1 MKFYTEPIEKSPRIS
16 KLVDAL
22 YEKMPEIEADRAVL
36 LTESYKSTEGE
47 PIITRR
53 AKAFKHILENIP
65 ITIRENELIVGAATK
80 APRGCQVW
88 TYIPGGAVGILGA
101 CVAGTGYVGLGIS

>member
-1 MKFYTEPIEKSPRIS
+1 MLQII
-16 KLVDAL
+16 
-22 YEKMPEIEADRAVL
+22 L
-36 LTESYKSTEGE
+36 LLSSRSVMSDSLPWSRFE
-47 PIITRR
+47 
-53 AKAFKHILENIP
+53 
-65 ITIRENELIVGAATK
+65 